1 MFSGPILTMAK
12 TWKQPKC
19 PSADELIR
27 KEWIR
32 KEGRYIYIY
41 IYIHIHTHTY
51 IHIHAYIYTK
61 EYYSVIGRMKSC
73 HLQQH
78 EWT

>member
-1 MFSGPILTMAK
+1 M
-12 TWKQPKC
+12 
-19 PSADELIR
+19 D
-27 KEWIR
+27 
-32 KEGRYIYIY
+32 KEGIDKEERKTHTHTHTHTHIYIY
-41 IYIHIHTHTY
+41 IYIHTHIY
-51 IHIHAYIYTK
+51 AYIYTK